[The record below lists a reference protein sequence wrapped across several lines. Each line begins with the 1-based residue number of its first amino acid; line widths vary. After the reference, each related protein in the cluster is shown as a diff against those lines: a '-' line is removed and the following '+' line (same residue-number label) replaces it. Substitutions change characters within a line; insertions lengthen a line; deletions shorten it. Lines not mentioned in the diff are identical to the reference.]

1 MSTGLYTQ
9 PQFPPTPPTP
19 PQFAAPPKASG
30 GSNFLLSLLMI
41 GGGVLIL
48 GSVLVVA
55 GVWYAVSSLEGWMVG
70 LGREGVVAIVNV
82 SQIPDGEKTE
92 VIEQIDRV
100 VAAYKAGDIGSEELD
115 QLMLDMGDTPVIAY
129 ISFYGVDEQF
139 IEDTTLPEDEQQ
151 ALRLVFRRVLYG
163 LTTRKIDV
171 EDFYATMPDEYRYE
185 RALATSEEKA
195 NDLVRQWSSH
205 LKDLCDDAGI
215 INDPPAVDVGD
226 EMKRLVDELLAGK

>member
-19 PQFAAPPKASG
+19 PQFATPPRSG
-30 GSNFLLSLLMI
+30 GGNFLFSLLLV

-82 SQIPDGEKTE
+82 SHIPDGEKSE

-115 QLMLDMGDTPVIAY
+115 QLMLDLGDTPVIAY

-139 IEDTTLPEDEQQ
+139 LEDTTLPPDEQE
-151 ALRLVFRRVLYG
+151 ALRLTYRRVLYG
-163 LTTRKIDV
+163 LTTHKIDV
-171 EDFYATMPDEYRYE
+171 EEFAATMPDEYRYE
-185 RALATSEEKA
+185 RALAASEDKV

-205 LKDLCDDAGI
+205 LKDLCDEAGVT
-215 INDPPAVDVGD
+215 NDPPAVDVGD
-226 EMKRLVDELLAGK
+226 EMKRLVDDLLAGK